1 MTRLRRYRARD
12 LSNVSTLLY
21 CQTEPVIESSKNVSF
36 GCFAFAYMP
45 LASQFVAAKLS
56 PWDNRWSEVY
66 DFTPNANG
74 AKNFSLLEPAQEDS
88 FPVKRLSA
96 VGEWSWCVTAC
107 QCLLPACLP
116 AYASTLRCGRCSAA
130 TEQQLA
136 RSVVPVSLG
145 QRPLPHGCDST
156 GGPRHATSPH
166 LKHAIFLPLHNITLQ
181 RRSHYS
187 RGCWRQGSMPRDH
200 PSGCG
205 AARRSRSS
213 VRDGAGQE
221 QSAAAAC
228 RSRRLRLSRG
238 CE

>member
-88 FPVKRLSA
+88 FPVKPLSA

-116 AYASTLRCGRCSAA
+116 TPQRCAVAGARPPLSSSSLAPWFPFPSANVPCPTAA
-130 TEQQLA
+130 TQQ
-136 RSVVPVSLG
+136 VGHV
-145 QRPLPHGCDST
+145 T
-156 GGPRHATSPH
+156 RHVTSPQTRH
-166 LKHAIFLPLHNITLQ
+166 L
-181 RRSHYS
+181 
-187 RGCWRQGSMPRDH
+187 
-200 PSGCG
+200 PST
-205 AARRSRSS
+205 
-213 VRDGAGQE
+213 
-221 QSAAAAC
+221 
-228 RSRRLRLSRG
+228 
-238 CE
+238 